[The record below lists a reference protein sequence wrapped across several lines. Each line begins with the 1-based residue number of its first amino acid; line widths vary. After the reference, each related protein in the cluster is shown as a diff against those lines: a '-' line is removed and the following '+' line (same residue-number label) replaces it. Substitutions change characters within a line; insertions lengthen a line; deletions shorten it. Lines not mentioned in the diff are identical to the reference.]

1 MGGLI
6 GGSFAMYV
14 PPQHPPVNDLRVTK
28 SSYEVRWAEP
38 LDAAYARRKTWDL
51 LTALKRLEA
60 RADGRLRI
68 ATSLN
73 EIDGITRARSFAIVL
88 HLEGAD
94 GIDADLYELE
104 KLYRSGLRLL
114 GLVWS
119 RRNIFGHGVPFAWP
133 RYRSG
138 THRSGKKMVAA
149 CNRLRIMI
157 DCPTSTKRASG
168 TWRG

>member
-1 MGGLI
+1 
-6 GGSFAMYV
+6 MYV

-28 SSYEVRWAEP
+28 SSYEVRLAEP